1 MFATVLRWVLPSVP
15 GPKASGGCALWM
27 AAMLAMLGCEI
38 GAYGQVVPTKPRV
51 AVPGLPKGATPP
63 ASRPAQAPATK
74 TMPVSPAKTS
84 PSSPKAKAEEIP
96 APVELKGQELLTRDG
111 VLLRA
116 TFYPS
121 NRGKEAIPVILL
133 HGWKG
138 NRSEFAG
145 LARAIQKLGHA
156 VLVPDLRGH
165 GESTRLAYDDRRK
178 LENSQISR
186 TDVANMVRRDMEK
199 FKNFLVQKNN
209 AGELNLEKLC
219 VVGSEMGAVV
229 ALNWAAWDWHWPVY
243 PDFKQGQYVK
253 ALVLISPPWSFK
265 GVDVSEAL
273 NFPAIRGTAPVT
285 ISVQIIY
292 GANDRKVAADVD
304 RMARLLQQHRP
315 QYESEEDI
323 RDKQDFFVRPVAK
336 TSLQGTKLLDER
348 EPALF
353 HQVFPAIASF
363 IHFRLETKDFPW
375 HEIKERR

>member
-1 MFATVLRWVLPSVP
+1 
-15 GPKASGGCALWM
+15 
-27 AAMLAMLGCEI
+27 MLGMM
-38 GAYGQVVPTKPRV
+38 GYVAVAYGQ
-51 AVPGLPKGATPP
+51 AA
-63 ASRPAQAPATK
+63 PAQPRAAAPKVPAAAAPAAKPALAPATK
-74 TMPVSPAKTS
+74 TATTGPAA
-84 PSSPKAKAEEIP
+84 PKGKAEEIP

-121 NRGKEAIPVILL
+121 NRGKEAVPVILL

-138 NRSEFAG
+138 NRSEFAA
-145 LARAIQKLGHA
+145 LARGLQKLGHA

-165 GESTRLAYDDRRK
+165 GESTRLAYDDRHK

-186 TDVANMVRRDMEK
+186 ADVANMIRRDMEK
-199 FKNFLVQKNN
+199 FKSFLVQKNN

-229 ALNWAAWDWHWPVY
+229 ALNWAVWDWHWPVY

-292 GANDRKVAADVD
+292 GANDRKLAAEVD
-304 RMARLLQQHRP
+304 RMARLLKQHR
-315 QYESEEDI
+315 QEYDTEEDI
-323 RDKQDFFVRPVAK
+323 REKQDFFVRPVSK

-348 EPALF
+348 APALF
-353 HQVFPAIASF
+353 QQVFPAIAAF
-363 IHFRLETKDFPW
+363 IHFRLENKDFPW

>member
-1 MFATVLRWVLPSVP
+1 MVVRVRRWVSLLSGERAARGPAVVAAAVILGVLGLVAAANGQAVRGAAP
-15 GPKASGGCALWM
+15 NVPKA
-27 AAMLAMLGCEI
+27 
-38 GAYGQVVPTKPRV
+38 
-51 AVPGLPKGATPP
+51 
-63 ASRPAQAPATK
+63 
-74 TMPVSPAKTS
+74 VSPATPKPAVPAAKPTPVRPAPAKT
-84 PSSPKAKAEEIP
+84 KAEEIP

-121 NRGKEAIPVILL
+121 NRGKEAIPIIML

-138 NRSEFAG
+138 NRSEYTA
-145 LARAIQKLGHA
+145 LARQLQQLGHA

-178 LENSQISR
+178 LENSLISR
-186 TDVANMVRRDMEK
+186 AEVANMVRRDMEK
-199 FKNFLVQKNN
+199 FKSFLVQKNN

-219 VVGSEMGAVV
+219 VVGAEMGAVV
-229 ALNWAAWDWHWPVY
+229 ALNWAVWDWHWPVY

-285 ISVQIIY
+285 ISLQIIY
-292 GANDRKVAADVD
+292 GANDRKVAGEID
-304 RMARLLQQHRP
+304 RMVRILRQHRP
-315 QYESEEDI
+315 EYETEEEI
-323 RDKQDFFVRPVAK
+323 REKQDFFVRPVAK
-336 TSLQGTKLLDER
+336 TSLQGTKLLDGR
-348 EPALF
+348 EPAVF
-353 HQVFPAIASF
+353 QQVLPAIASF
-363 IHFRLETKDFPW
+363 IHFRLEKKDFPW

>member
-1 MFATVLRWVLPSVP
+1 MVANSLRCVLPPV
-15 GPKASGGCALWM
+15 AGGRGLGRFVVWT
-27 AAMLAMLGCEI
+27 AAILGTLGYVA
-38 GAYGQVVPTKPRV
+38 GAYGQAAPAGPRQAAPKVPQP
-51 AVPGLPKGATPP
+51 ATPVTPKAATAP
-63 ASRPAQAPATK
+63 AAKTAPARPAAPK
-74 TMPVSPAKTS
+74 S
-84 PSSPKAKAEEIP
+84 KAEEIP

-121 NRGKEAIPVILL
+121 NRGKEAVPVILL

-145 LARAIQKLGHA
+145 LARGLQKLGHA

-165 GESTRLAYDDRRK
+165 GESTGLAYEDRRK
-178 LENSQISR
+178 LDSAQISR
-186 TDVANMVRRDMEK
+186 TDVANMIRRDMEK
-199 FKNFLVQKNN
+199 FKSFLVQKNN

-219 VVGSEMGAVV
+219 IVGSEMGAVV
-229 ALNWAAWDWHWPVY
+229 ALNWAVWDWHWPVY

-292 GANDRKVAADVD
+292 GANDRKVAAEAE

-315 QYESEEDI
+315 QYETEEDI

-336 TSLQGTKLLDER
+336 TSLQGTKLLNER

-353 HQVFPAIASF
+353 QQVFPAIAAF
-363 IHFRLETKDFPW
+363 IHFRLENKDFPW

>member
-1 MFATVLRWVLPSVP
+1 MVARFLRWILSTLCAGRAPGTWVLV
-15 GPKASGGCALWM
+15 AVAALGL
-27 AAMLAMLGCEI
+27 AAPPTWAHGQ
-38 GAYGQVVPTKPRV
+38 GATAKPRP
-51 AVPGLPKGATPP
+51 APNVPRPAAPSAPTAPKQAAPP
-63 ASRPAQAPATK
+63 AAKTVGSRPA
-74 TMPVSPAKTS
+74 AKS
-84 PSSPKAKAEEIP
+84 KAEEIP

-138 NRSEFAG
+138 NRAEFAG
-145 LARAIQKLGHA
+145 LARELQKLGHA

-165 GESTRLAYDDRRK
+165 GESIRLAYDDRRELK
-178 LENSQISR
+178 DTQISR

-199 FKNFLVQKNN
+199 LKSFLVQKNN

-229 ALNWAAWDWHWPVY
+229 ALNWAVWDWHWPAY

-265 GVDVSEAL
+265 GVDISEAL

-292 GANDRKVAADVD
+292 GAEDRKVAGEVE
-304 RMARLLQQHRP
+304 RMARILQQHRP
-315 QYESEEDI
+315 QYETEEDI

-336 TSLQGTKLLDER
+336 TSLQGTKLLNER
-348 EPALF
+348 TLPLF
-353 HQVFPAIASF
+353 RQVFPAIAAF
-363 IHFRLETKDFPW
+363 IHFRLENKDFPW